1 MTDITIAASEP
12 AFTALFEQLRD
23 SFSESASDSGSFGPF
38 TASYAVAFHLE
49 NGSVDLRGDNTVR
62 IGELDVVWDTL
73 AVSLGLDIPSVC
85 VGGWCI
91 VPTPF
96 GGAVRLPRKCFFQGN
111 PDVSIPLD
119 LSGLLRSEISLIAGL
134 RTGYFVDPGRQSW
147 MDYIDAENAGV
158 PNKWQVFI
166 DPESVDIDVFDIAD
180 IIGDLLEDAID
191 AAVDTLLGFLP
202 GWARSS
208 TSSGRSST
216 CPTTSRSGSR
226 TCWAPASA
234 SSTSSSRRSWTTS
247 SPNRSS
253 SSRTPTPSSTPRAAS
268 SRSRSRSPT
277 STSTSPTTRWSSRP
291 TSARKEHSHDQ
302 HEPLHPDRPRQ
313 WRPDPARVSGAPR
326 TRARRVP
333 RRGARRRTAGRRL
346 RLRGGEAGPAAA
358 RRRRRGTR

>member
-91 VPTPF
+91 VPTPW
-96 GGAVRLPRKCFFQGN
+96 GCAVRLPRKCFFQGN

-119 LSGLLRSEISLIAGL
+119 LSGLLRSEVSLVAGL
-134 RTGYFVDPGRQSW
+134 RTGYYVDPARQPW

-158 PNKWQVFI
+158 PNKWQVFV

-180 IIGDLLEDAID
+180 IIGDLLDDAID

-202 GWARSS
+202 GWARDLVKAILGPLVDVVRDVLDFGDDFSEWLADQLGVS
-208 TSSGRSST
+208 LGFLNTILTLVADYLASKA
-216 CPTTSRSGSR
+216 PFEL
-226 TCWAPASA
+226 ADPVEALPAS
-234 SSTSSSRRSWTTS
+234 
-247 SPNRSS
+247 
-253 SSRTPTPSSTPRAAS
+253 
-268 SRSRSRSPT
+268 
-277 STSTSPTTRWSSRP
+277 
-291 TSARKEHSHDQ
+291 
-302 HEPLHPDRPRQ
+302 
-313 WRPDPARVSGAPR
+313 GALIP
-326 TRARRVP
+326 VLIP
-333 RRGARRRTAGRRL
+333 IEFLDVHVTADELVIETDLGV
-346 RLRGGEAGPAAA
+346 
-358 RRRRRGTR
+358 

>member
-1 MTDITIAASEP
+1 MSDITIAASEP

-96 GGAVRLPRKCFFQGN
+96 GCAVRLPRKCFFQGN

-119 LSGLLRSEISLIAGL
+119 LSGLLRSEVSLIAGL

-147 MDYIDAENAGV
+147 MDYIDAENADV
-158 PNKWQVFI
+158 PNKWQVFA

-202 GWARSS
+202 SWARDLVKAILGPLVDLVRDVLDLPDDIEEWLSDLLG
-208 TSSGRSST
+208 TSLGLLDVIVT
-216 CPTTSRSGSR
+216 AVLDHLLAEPVFEFED
-226 TCWAPASA
+226 PY
-234 SSTSSSRRSWTTS
+234 
-247 SPNRSS
+247 PILD
-253 SSRTPTPSSTPRAAS
+253 AA
-268 SRSRSRSPT
+268 
-277 STSTSPTTRWSSRP
+277 
-291 TSARKEHSHDQ
+291 
-302 HEPLHPDRPRQ
+302 
-313 WRPDPARVSGAPR
+313 
-326 TRARRVP
+326 
-333 RRGARRRTAGRRL
+333 
-346 RLRGGEAGPAAA
+346 GGLIPVKIPVADFDVHVTDDEMVVEANVGP
-358 RRRRRGTR
+358 

>member
-1 MTDITIAASEP
+1 MSDITIAASEP

-91 VPTPF
+91 VPTPI
-96 GGAVRLPRKCFFQGN
+96 GCAVRLPRKCFFQGN

-119 LSGLLRSEISLIAGL
+119 LSGLLRSEVSLIAGL
-134 RTGYFVDPGRQSW
+134 RTGYFMDPARQSW
-147 MDYIDAENAGV
+147 MDYIDAENSGV
-158 PNKWQVFI
+158 PNKWQVFF

-202 GWARSS
+202 GWARDLVKAILGPLVDLVRDVLDLPDDIEEWLSDLLG
-208 TSSGRSST
+208 TSLGLLDVIVT
-216 CPTTSRSGSR
+216 AVLDHLLAEPVFEFED
-226 TCWAPASA
+226 PY
-234 SSTSSSRRSWTTS
+234 
-247 SPNRSS
+247 PILD
-253 SSRTPTPSSTPRAAS
+253 AA
-268 SRSRSRSPT
+268 
-277 STSTSPTTRWSSRP
+277 
-291 TSARKEHSHDQ
+291 
-302 HEPLHPDRPRQ
+302 
-313 WRPDPARVSGAPR
+313 
-326 TRARRVP
+326 
-333 RRGARRRTAGRRL
+333 
-346 RLRGGEAGPAAA
+346 GGLIPVKIPVADFDVHVTDDEMVVEANVGP
-358 RRRRRGTR
+358 

>member
-1 MTDITIAASEP
+1 MSDITIAASEP

-73 AVSLGLDIPSVC
+73 AVSLGIDIPSVC

-96 GGAVRLPRKCFFQGN
+96 GCAVRLPRICVFTGN
-111 PDVSIPLD
+111 PDISIPLD
-119 LSGLLRSEISLIAGL
+119 LSGLLRSEVSLIAAL
-134 RTGYFVDPGRQSW
+134 RTGYFVDPGRQPW

-158 PNKWQVFI
+158 PNKWQVFV

-202 GWARSS
+202 GWARDLVKAILGPLVDLVRDVLDLPDDIEEWLSDLLG
-208 TSSGRSST
+208 TSLGLLDVIVT
-216 CPTTSRSGSR
+216 AVLDHFLAEPVFEFED
-226 TCWAPASA
+226 PY
-234 SSTSSSRRSWTTS
+234 
-247 SPNRSS
+247 PILD
-253 SSRTPTPSSTPRAAS
+253 AA
-268 SRSRSRSPT
+268 
-277 STSTSPTTRWSSRP
+277 
-291 TSARKEHSHDQ
+291 
-302 HEPLHPDRPRQ
+302 
-313 WRPDPARVSGAPR
+313 
-326 TRARRVP
+326 
-333 RRGARRRTAGRRL
+333 
-346 RLRGGEAGPAAA
+346 GGLIPVKIPVADFDVHVTDDEMVVEANVGP
-358 RRRRRGTR
+358 

>member
-1 MTDITIAASEP
+1 MSDITIAASEP

-96 GGAVRLPRKCFFQGN
+96 GCAVRLPRKCFFQGN

-119 LSGLLRSEISLIAGL
+119 LSGLLRSEVSLIAGL

-147 MDYIDAENAGV
+147 MDYIDAEKAGV

-202 GWARSS
+202 SWARDLVKAILGPLVDLVRDVLDLPDDIEEWLSDLLG
-208 TSSGRSST
+208 TSLGLLDVIVT
-216 CPTTSRSGSR
+216 AVLDHLLAEPVFEFED
-226 TCWAPASA
+226 PY
-234 SSTSSSRRSWTTS
+234 
-247 SPNRSS
+247 PILD
-253 SSRTPTPSSTPRAAS
+253 AA
-268 SRSRSRSPT
+268 
-277 STSTSPTTRWSSRP
+277 
-291 TSARKEHSHDQ
+291 
-302 HEPLHPDRPRQ
+302 
-313 WRPDPARVSGAPR
+313 
-326 TRARRVP
+326 
-333 RRGARRRTAGRRL
+333 
-346 RLRGGEAGPAAA
+346 GGLIPVKIPVADFNVHVTDDEMVVEANVGP
-358 RRRRRGTR
+358 

>member
-1 MTDITIAASEP
+1 MSDITIAASEP

-96 GGAVRLPRKCFFQGN
+96 GCAVRLPRKCFFQGN

-119 LSGLLRSEISLIAGL
+119 LSGLLRSEVSLIAGL
-134 RTGYFVDPGRQSW
+134 RTGYFVDPARQSW

-202 GWARSS
+202 GWARDLVKAILGPLVDLVRDVLDLPDDIEEWLSDLLG
-208 TSSGRSST
+208 TSLGLLDVIVT
-216 CPTTSRSGSR
+216 AVLDHLLAEPVFEFED
-226 TCWAPASA
+226 PY
-234 SSTSSSRRSWTTS
+234 
-247 SPNRSS
+247 PILD
-253 SSRTPTPSSTPRAAS
+253 AA
-268 SRSRSRSPT
+268 
-277 STSTSPTTRWSSRP
+277 
-291 TSARKEHSHDQ
+291 
-302 HEPLHPDRPRQ
+302 
-313 WRPDPARVSGAPR
+313 
-326 TRARRVP
+326 
-333 RRGARRRTAGRRL
+333 
-346 RLRGGEAGPAAA
+346 GGLIPVKIPVADFDVHVTDDEMVVEANVGP
-358 RRRRRGTR
+358 